1 MKKYLGIFALMMA
14 MLLRTSMTCGA
25 LAEDW
30 KWDQRVEIMVPAGGR
45 AVDWIQRFLQVC
57 NLSGK
62 GTGHDDHYP
71 QQKRYCRRN
80 RLYMELQFHQQRLFL
95 SVHCTDC
102 HYFCGA
108 RSVYGF

>member
-14 MLLRTSMTCGA
+14 MLLLTSMTCGA

-30 KWDQRVEIMVPAGGR
+30 KWDQRVEIMVPAGEGGGLDTTIR
-45 AVDWIQRFLQVC
+45 KFATYLEKELGTTITIL
-57 NLSGK
+57 NKSGTAGVTGYTWSYNSTNK
-62 GTGHDDHYP
+62 GY
-71 QQKRYCRRN
+71 
-80 RLYMELQFHQQRLFL
+80 